1 MTRPLDRTITV
12 LGSPSVGKSALMLR
26 FTDNQFAAEYSPT
39 IARSK
44 YLIQHSRLFLLNF
57 FLQSKLS

>member
-26 FTDNQFAAEYSPT
+26 FTENQFANEYSPT
-39 IARSK
+39 IARSNWF
-44 YLIQHSRLFLLNF
+44 SLL
-57 FLQSKLS
+57 L